1 MELMAPA
8 GDIQSAYY
16 ALSHG
21 ADAVYLGLKE
31 FSARKAARNLSFDQ
45 LRRICGFAH
54 EQKKRVYVALNTVIR
69 DDELPELLEVLD
81 RLSLTSVDGLIV
93 QDLGV
98 AYLVRN
104 HYPNL
109 ALHASTQLAVHSSE
123 GVRFLASIGF
133 SRVVLA
139 RELSFQE
146 ISRIRSDCP
155 DVELKVFIHGAL
167 CYSHSGLCL
176 ASGLL
181 FGASAN
187 RGECTQVCRTWS
199 ECVSED
205 GTELE
210 GPDRFG
216 FFFSMKDLAVKE
228 RLLDL
233 AEIGIDAVK
242 IEGRMKDPLYAS
254 SVSSYYRSIL
264 DGKIA
269 DDTMPRL
276 AFSRVQTPGWAF
288 SPARPTSSE
297 ETLICRDYP
306 SHRGIGLGR
315 IIEQRRQSLCIE
327 LSAPLAVRDGLLV
340 LRPDTA
346 HPGKSI
352 PEAFSLKKL
361 TDIHGRPITT
371 AEAGMKVWIDT
382 PGPFFSTYEIRK
394 ISSHDLNLPEKN
406 PLSLSPDY
414 SPIPCRVRLTD
425 SQLTISCERKDLG
438 FFTHFEFPVLPQRAQ
453 KESSFCDR
461 LTSLLK
467 NSNPEYL
474 FSLELERFEEL
485 TSYGE
490 RWIFLPPRELK
501 RIRNEIYD
509 KLSSRLWAHLEHRR
523 GTILISGLS
532 DQSQHGLFD
541 SRSSLLA
548 SQEFSLIAPEQIV
561 FDPEVELK
569 GVESGLQ
576 HTDRV
581 PLVRIDSV
589 DHILWY
595 RRNRELS
602 SHILGYCDTGIY
614 CANRFAS
621 RLLFEQ
627 IPGCIGTCSWIEE
640 RTGERPESPRWSLP
654 VILTDTIDD
663 IPLFVS
669 RSCFRHDSL
678 QKSCASCG
686 GRNHTYLLRQNER
699 SFRVEVKDCRTRVY
713 LAEGPKD
720 P

>member
-8 GDIQSAYY
+8 GDVQSAYY
-16 ALSHG
+16 ALTHG

-31 FSARKAARNLSFDQ
+31 FSARKAARNLSIDQ
-45 LRRICGFAH
+45 LRRVCGFAH
-54 EQKKRVYVALNTVIR
+54 ASQKRVYVALNTIIR
-69 DDELPELLEVLD
+69 DDELSKLLEILD
-81 RLSLTSVDGLIV
+81 TLSLTSVDGLIV

-98 AYLVRN
+98 AYLVRK

-139 RELSFQE
+139 RELSLQE
-146 ISRIRSDCP
+146 ISRIRSACP

-205 GTELE
+205 GEK
-210 GPDRFG
+210 PDGFEPFG
-216 FFFSMKDLAVKE
+216 YFFSMKDLAVNE
-228 RLLDL
+228 HLLDL
-233 AEIGIDAVK
+233 AELGIDAVK

-264 DGKIA
+264 EGKRP
-269 DDTMPRL
+269 DDSMARL
-276 AFSRVQTPGWAF
+276 AFSREQTQGWAF
-288 SPARPTSSE
+288 SPGRPTESGD
-297 ETLICRDYP
+297 TLMCRDYP
-306 SHRGIGLGR
+306 SHRGIAVGTV
-315 IIEQRRQSLCIE
+315 IEHRNHSLCIK
-327 LSAPLAVRDGLLV
+327 LSTSLAVRDGLLV
-340 LRPDTA
+340 RKPDKA

-352 PEAFSLKKL
+352 SEAFSLKRM
-361 TDIHGRPITT
+361 TDTNGRSMTT
-371 AEAGMKVWIDT
+371 AETGMTVWIDT
-382 PGPFFSTYEIRK
+382 PGPFFSPYEITK

-406 PLSLSPDY
+406 PLSLTPDY
-414 SPIPCRVRLTD
+414 SPIPCRAKLTD
-425 SQLTISCERKDLG
+425 SLLTISCERKDLG
-438 FFTHFEFPVLPQRAQ
+438 FFTRFEFPVLPQRAQ

-467 NSNPEYL
+467 NSNPEHL

-490 RWIFLPPRELK
+490 RWIFLPPRQLK
-501 RIRNEIYD
+501 QIRNEIYD
-509 KLSSRLWAHLEHRR
+509 RLSAQLWSHLEHRR
-523 GTILISGLS
+523 ESILASGLT
-532 DQSQHGLFD
+532 DQSSHGLFE
-541 SRSSLLA
+541 SRSALLA
-548 SQEFSLIAPEQIV
+548 TREYSLVSPPTVI
-561 FDPEVELK
+561 FDPETDLK
-569 GVESGLQ
+569 QLEAPLSSS
-576 HTDRV
+576 DPV

-589 DHILWY
+589 DHLLWY
-595 RRNRELS
+595 RRSRERVP
-602 SHILGYCDTGIY
+602 HILCYCDVGIY

-627 IPGCIGTCSWIEE
+627 VPGCIGTCSWIEQK
-640 RTGERPESPRWSLP
+640 ESESLECSHWFLP
-654 VILTDTIDD
+654 VILSDRVDD
-663 IPLFVS
+663 VPLFVS

-678 QKSCASCG
+678 QKPCSSCG
-686 GRNHTYLLRQNER
+686 GREHTYLLRQNER
-699 SFRVEVKDCRTRVY
+699 SFRVELKDCMTRVY
-713 LAEGPKD
+713 LEEGPKD